1 MFIFELIPQP
11 YWQILLALL
20 LGSILGAQREY
31 TGKAAG
37 LRTYSL
43 VAVGAALFTT
53 ISINGFNQFLVDA
66 SRYDPS
72 RIASNVVVGIG
83 FLGAGVIILRGVRVE
98 GLTTAA
104 GLWVS
109 AGIGMAVGVEMYGL
123 AIFTTILV
131 FGVLE
136 FLGKFDI
143 EEWLLHKRR
152 RF

>member
-1 MFIFELIPQP
+1 MFDLIPQP
-11 YWQILLALL
+11 YWQVLLALL
-20 LGSILGAQREY
+20 LGAILGMQREY

-43 VAVGAALFTT
+43 VAVGAALFTI
-53 ISINGFNQFLVDA
+53 ISRGGFNEFLVDA

-83 FLGAGVIILRGVRVE
+83 FLGAGVVILRGVRIE

-109 AGIGMAVGVEMYGL
+109 AGIGMAVGVQMYGV
-123 AIFTTILV
+123 AIFTTALV
-131 FGVLE
+131 FLILE
-136 FLGKFDI
+136 VLGKFDI

-152 RF
+152 RL

>member
-1 MFIFELIPQP
+1 M
-11 YWQILLALL
+11 

-43 VAVGAALFTT
+43 VAVGACLFTV
-53 ISINGFNQFLVDA
+53 ISRGGFNEFLVDA

-83 FLGAGVIILRGVRVE
+83 FLGAGVIILRGVRIE

-109 AGIGMAVGVEMYGL
+109 AGIGMAVGVEMYGV
-123 AIFTTILV
+123 AIFTTVLV
-131 FGVLE
+131 FGILE
-136 FLGKFDI
+136 VLGKFDI
-143 EEWLLHKRR
+143 EEWLLHSRR
-152 RF
+152 RL

>member
-1 MFIFELIPQP
+1 MFDIIPQP
-11 YWQILLALL
+11 YWQVLLALL

-43 VAVGAALFTT
+43 VAVGAVLFTI
-53 ISINGFNQFLVDA
+53 ISRGGFNEFLVDA

-83 FLGAGVIILRGVRVE
+83 FLGAGVIILRGVRIE
-98 GLTTAA
+98 GLTAAA

-109 AGIGMAVGVEMYGL
+109 AGIGMAVGVEMYGV
-123 AIFTTILV
+123 AIFTTALV
-131 FGVLE
+131 FGILE
-136 FLGKFDI
+136 VLGKFDI
-143 EEWLLHKRR
+143 EEWLLHSRR
-152 RF
+152 RL

>member
-1 MFIFELIPQP
+1 MFELIPQP
-11 YWQILLALL
+11 YWQVLLALL

-43 VAVGAALFTT
+43 VAVGACLFTV
-53 ISINGFNQFLVDA
+53 ISIGGFNQFLVDA

-83 FLGAGVIILRGVRVE
+83 FLGAGVIILRGVRIE

-109 AGIGMAVGVEMYGL
+109 AGIGMAVGVQMYGV
-123 AIFTTILV
+123 AIFTTVLV
-131 FGVLE
+131 FVILE
-136 FLGKFDI
+136 VLGKFDI
-143 EEWLLHKRR
+143 EEWLLHSRKRL
-152 RF
+152 